1 MKVSPIAKINKI
13 IKSNPVPI
21 LPSLA
26 IPCEKF
32 SQSKTRENFVN
43 TPSNLPRVNETRN
56 IVANFVYIEINK
68 IKSNELSSCNMLEIY
83 IMWGCV
89 DLKDCFNAGDLS
101 NIASTYI
108 GIIIGA
114 LIGGFISWL
123 IYNRQ
128 EKTAVIQKDIQDH
141 ILNLEEKHEISLEK
155 HVNILEKIQIFE
167 QNHDEMLN
175 KILTLDKKINSLLE
189 SK

>member
-1 MKVSPIAKINKI
+1 MV
-13 IKSNPVPI
+13 
-21 LPSLA
+21 
-26 IPCEKF
+26 
-32 SQSKTRENFVN
+32 
-43 TPSNLPRVNETRN
+43 
-56 IVANFVYIEINK
+56 
-68 IKSNELSSCNMLEIY
+68 LEIF

-89 DLKDCFNAGDLS
+89 DLKDCFSAGDLS

-114 LIGGFISWL
+114 LIGAFISWL

-128 EKTAVIQKDIQDH
+128 EKTAVIQKEIQGH

-155 HVNILEKIQIFE
+155 HENILEKIQIVE

-175 KILTLDKKINSLLE
+175 KILTLDKKINNNNFEENYFLTNHHSKITLRTIENYLLNIHKYVRRK
-189 SK
+189 SSCN

>member
-1 MKVSPIAKINKI
+1 L
-13 IKSNPVPI
+13 I
-21 LPSLA
+21 LQYYQNGLGDFTQA
-26 IPCEKF
+26 L
-32 SQSKTRENFVN
+32 Q
-43 TPSNLPRVNETRN
+43 
-56 IVANFVYIEINK
+56 INK
-68 IKSNELSSCNMLEIY
+68 IKSNESGSCNMLLEIF

-89 DLKDCFNAGDLS
+89 DLKDCFSAGDLS

-128 EKTAVIQKDIQDH
+128 EKTAVIQKEIQDH
-141 ILNLEEKHEISLEK
+141 ILNLEEKHE
-155 HVNILEKIQIFE
+155 NILEKIQIVE

>member
-1 MKVSPIAKINKI
+1 L
-13 IKSNPVPI
+13 I
-21 LPSLA
+21 LQDYHNGLSDFTQALH
-26 IPCEKF
+26 
-32 SQSKTRENFVN
+32 
-43 TPSNLPRVNETRN
+43 
-56 IVANFVYIEINK
+56 INK
-68 IKSNELSSCNMLEIY
+68 IKSNESTTSCNMVLEIF

-89 DLKDCFNAGDLS
+89 NLKDCFSAGDLS

-128 EKTAVIQKDIQDH
+128 EKTAVIQKDIQGH

-155 HVNILEKIQIFE
+155 HKNILERYK
-167 QNHDEMLN
+167 
-175 KILTLDKKINSLLE
+175 
-189 SK
+189 

>member
-1 MKVSPIAKINKI
+1 M
-13 IKSNPVPI
+13 
-21 LPSLA
+21 L
-26 IPCEKF
+26 
-32 SQSKTRENFVN
+32 
-43 TPSNLPRVNETRN
+43 
-56 IVANFVYIEINK
+56 
-68 IKSNELSSCNMLEIY
+68 LEIF

-89 DLKDCFNAGDLS
+89 DLKDCFSAGDLS

-128 EKTAVIQKDIQDH
+128 EKTAVIQKEIQDH
-141 ILNLEEKHEISLEK
+141 ILNLEEKHEISLKK
-155 HVNILEKIQIFE
+155 HENILEKIQIVE

-175 KILTLDKKINSLLE
+175 KIFTLDKKINSLLE

>member
-1 MKVSPIAKINKI
+1 M
-13 IKSNPVPI
+13 I
-21 LPSLA
+21 LQYYHNGLGDFTQA
-26 IPCEKF
+26 L
-32 SQSKTRENFVN
+32 Q
-43 TPSNLPRVNETRN
+43 
-56 IVANFVYIEINK
+56 INK
-68 IKSNELSSCNMLEIY
+68 IKSNESTSCNMVLEIF

-89 DLKDCFNAGDLS
+89 DLKDCFSAGDLS

-128 EKTAVIQKDIQDH
+128 EKTSVIQKEIQGH

-155 HVNILEKIQIFE
+155 HENILEKIQIVE

>member
-1 MKVSPIAKINKI
+1 MAE
-13 IKSNPVPI
+13 
-21 LPSLA
+21 A
-26 IPCEKF
+26 GYTCEKF
-32 SQSKTRENFVN
+32 SQGKTRENFAN
-43 TPSNLPRVNETRN
+43 TPCKLPRVNETRN
-56 IVANFVYIEINK
+56 ILANFVYIEINK
-68 IKSNELSSCNMLEIY
+68 IKSNESSSCNMLEIF

-89 DLKDCFNAGDLS
+89 DLKDCFSAGDLS

-114 LIGGFISWL
+114 FIGGFISWL
-123 IYNRQ
+123 IYSRQ
-128 EKTAVIQKDIQDH
+128 EKTAVIQKELQDH

-155 HVNILEKIQIFE
+155 HENILEKIQIVE

>member
-1 MKVSPIAKINKI
+1 M
-13 IKSNPVPI
+13 I
-21 LPSLA
+21 LHYYYNGLGDFTQA
-26 IPCEKF
+26 L
-32 SQSKTRENFVN
+32 Q
-43 TPSNLPRVNETRN
+43 
-56 IVANFVYIEINK
+56 INK
-68 IKSNELSSCNMLEIY
+68 IKSNESTTSCNMVLEIF

-89 DLKDCFNAGDLS
+89 DLKDCFSAGDLS

-128 EKTAVIQKDIQDH
+128 EKTSVIQKEIQGH

-155 HVNILEKIQIFE
+155 HENILEKIQIVE
-167 QNHDEMLN
+167 QNHEE
-175 KILTLDKKINSLLE
+175 ILKNIFTLDKKINSFFE
-189 SK
+189 NK

>member
-1 MKVSPIAKINKI
+1 MNSEIAIHYGQKTLFFSIYI
-13 IKSNPVPI
+13 VWYI
-21 LPSLA
+21 LILQYYQNGLGD
-26 IPCEKF
+26 F
-32 SQSKTRENFVN
+32 TQTSQ
-43 TPSNLPRVNETRN
+43 
-56 IVANFVYIEINK
+56 INK
-68 IKSNELSSCNMLEIY
+68 IKSNESSPCNMLLEIF

-89 DLKDCFNAGDLS
+89 DLKDCFSAGDLS

-128 EKTAVIQKDIQDH
+128 EKTAVIQKEIQDH
-141 ILNLEEKHEISLEK
+141 ILNLEEKHEISLKK
-155 HVNILEKIQIFE
+155 HENILEKIQIVE